1 MSDYPDRLLGC
12 DCSRTLVL
20 PGSYGLR
27 RSQPREGLVRATVP
41 GDYECFTR
49 TRNRKPFLTRNG
61 NGAASRCFCDPCVGY
76 GVDHTRRVAGV

>member
-1 MSDYPDRLLGC
+1 MSGYPEWLLGC

-20 PGSYGLR
+20 PGSYRLR

-49 TRNRKPFLTRNG
+49 TRNSKPLLTNKG
-61 NGAASRCFCDPCVGY
+61 NRTASKRFCDPCVGY